1 MRKYKIVGEAGPYRV
16 ESCADGTLRI
26 YPEWPTIPKWNEQNG
41 GGLGLGDRMEL
52 AARIEEMLNEGK
64 AD

>member
-26 YPEWPTIPKWNEQNG
+26 YPEWPALPKWNEQDG
-41 GGLGLGDRMEL
+41 GGPGLGSRMEL
-52 AARIEEMLNEGK
+52 AARIEEMLNEGQRG
-64 AD
+64 